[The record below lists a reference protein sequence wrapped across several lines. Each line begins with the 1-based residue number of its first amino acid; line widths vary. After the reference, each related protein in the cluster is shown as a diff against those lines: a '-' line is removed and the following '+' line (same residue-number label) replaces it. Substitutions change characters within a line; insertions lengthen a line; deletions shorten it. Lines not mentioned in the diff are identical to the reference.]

1 MKSAF
6 TVEWAETARDDL
18 SEIIDYIAADSAP
31 DVLAVLDRIQRRADG
46 LATAPERGRVVPE
59 LLWNGITTYRELV
72 VPPWRV
78 IYRIHETRVLV
89 VSVVDSRRQLEDL
102 LLARFLRS

>member
-1 MKSAF
+1 MKSRRHLGWLAAALLGCAALPAQAQAPAGG
-6 TVEWAETARDDL
+6 TSEEWITR
-18 SEIIDYIAADSAP
+18 
-31 DVLAVLDRIQRRADG
+31 LAG

-59 LLWNGITTYRELV
+59 LRWNGITTYRELV